1 MISEPTTETKPTFFT
16 DARFER
22 MVAILIAVVA
32 VLAALAGYLQAGAS
46 ARSAQANRDAQ
57 RFAIQAM
64 GRNTSGQAQLGYD
77 LYDAF
82 HAWSQLNTLAQS
94 AGEDSTTRHRYEAVR
109 DRITGLSPLLA
120 PPYFDPTGQTWPDVS
135 GYEAD
140 VYLVEATALTERFT
154 ASAQVGNA
162 WSNKANSYVAHLT
175 LLAVT
180 LFLYGLST
188 TISGRVRWLFVIAGM
203 AITGVTL
210 LWLLLVVIWP
220 VPVLADEALVA
231 YARGVGLAYR
241 GKFDEATAAFDQ
253 ALVAAPDYANA
264 FYERGNAHFDRGDYQ
279 AAAADYEAAQAAGR
293 DDANVAGNL
302 GWTYYLLG
310 RFDDAIEMDRHA
322 LEMDADLVGAH
333 FNLGLALLA
342 AGQIEAG
349 QAEYANV

>member
-1 MISEPTTETKPTFFT
+1 MSETTSETKPAFFS
-16 DARFER
+16 DERFER
-22 MVAILIAVVA
+22 MVAILIAMVA
-32 VLAALAGYLQAGAS
+32 VLAALTGFLQANAS
-46 ARSAQANRDAQ
+46 AKSAQANRNAQ

-94 AGEDSTTRHRYEAVR
+94 AGEDVAGRRRYAAVR
-109 DRITGLSPLLA
+109 DRIAELSPLLA
-120 PPYFDPTGQTWPDVS
+120 SPYFDPASQTWPDVS

-140 VYLVEATALTERFT
+140 IYLVEATALTERYT
-154 ASAQVGNA
+154 ASAQVSNA

-188 TISGRVRWLFVIAGM
+188 TISGRMRWLFVVAGT

-220 VPVLADEALVA
+220 GPVLADEAIVA

-241 GKFDEATAAFDQ
+241 GKLEEATVAFDQ
-253 ALVAAPDYANA
+253 ALAAAPDYANA
-264 FYERGNAHFDRGDYQ
+264 FFERGNVHFDLGDYE

-293 DDANVAGNL
+293 DDINVAWNL
-302 GWTYYLLG
+302 GG
-310 RFDDAIEMDRHA
+310 VPEQR
-322 LEMDADLVGAH
+322 V
-333 FNLGLALLA
+333 
-342 AGQIEAG
+342 
-349 QAEYANV
+349 